1 MNLIFLNQTGGI
13 LKPFAWILGVILN
26 AIYEFLS
33 FFGIE
38 NIALCIIIFTFV
50 TKMLMIPLTIKQQKY
65 SRLSA
70 KMSPELSKI
79 QAKYKN
85 KKDEASVRK
94 QQAELQEVY
103 QKYGTSPM
111 GGCLPLL
118 ISMPILFALYRV
130 IYAVPA
136 YVTQLGDLYAQIA
149 NIVTGISGHAEIITD
164 VITNNQIAVTNNLA
178 TYAVGSQEYTLSMI
192 DIFSNFNPSSW
203 TSLFNSGIFSGLSS
217 DVVATLNALKQNILD
232 ANTLF
237 GLSILDAPKWN
248 SISVIVPIFAVVSQL
263 VQGKLQQAD
272 TATQNPDNPAARSM
286 KTMTTVMPIMSGV
299 FCLMLPIGVGLYWI
313 ASSVF
318 QILQQI
324 FINRYLD
331 KVDINEMIEKNLEK
345 SSKKKAK
352 MGIDVGNK
360 MAGVAKTSTKTIESK
375 VTSNESSIKT
385 GAGRSTASNYKKS
398 NVSYSSSSIA
408 ANAHLLSGK
417 SNDEKEQGK
426 GKSEV
431 EE

>member
-26 AIYEFLS
+26 AIYEFLDI
-33 FFGIE
+33 FGIQ
-38 NIALCIIIFTFV
+38 NIALCIIVFTFV

-94 QQAELQEVY
+94 QQAEMQAIY

-136 YVTQLGDLYAQIA
+136 YVTDLGAMYRQIA
-149 NIVTGISGHAEIITD
+149 DVVKGITGHADVIAGIITD
-164 VITNNQIAVTNNLA
+164 NSLTVANNLS
-178 TYAVGSQEYTLSMI
+178 TFAVESNEYTLSMI
-192 DIFSNFNPSSW
+192 DIFSSFNPKAW
-203 TSLFNSGIFSGLSS
+203 TSLFDSGIFANLSATVVS
-217 DVVATLNALKQNILD
+217 DLNAIKQSIWE

-237 GLSILDAPKWN
+237 GLSILDTPTWN
-248 SISVIVPIFAVVSQL
+248 SFSVAVPVLAVVSQF

-272 TATQNPDNPAARSM
+272 TTAQNPDNPAARSM
-286 KTMTTVMPIMSGV
+286 KTMTTVMPIISGV
-299 FCLMLPIGVGLYWI
+299 FCFMLPIGVGLYWI

-331 KVDINEMIEKNLEK
+331 KVDINDMIEKNLEK
-345 SSKKKAK
+345 TSKKKAK

-360 MAGVAKTSTKTIESK
+360 MAGVAKAPTKTIESK
-375 VTSNESSIKT
+375 VTSNENSIKS
-385 GAGRSTASNYKKS
+385 GAGRNTASNYKKS
-398 NVSYSSSSIA
+398 NVSYSAGSIA
-408 ANAHLLSGK
+408 ANANLLSGRTKEKPDK
-417 SNDEKEQGK
+417 SKE
-426 GKSEV
+426 EV